1 MPSPP
6 RGTRE
11 ENGDAF
17 PPPKVSQDLSPL
29 LPPPFRLF
37 SSRETG
43 CTSYIKGRSRQLGS
57 NLPSCGAFSTLTV
70 RFRRASRAYRC
81 VHLCLHTCPA
91 LCSRACWV
99 FVRVTPQPRQW
110 QRNWSSPHM
119 CFLFCL
125 FFGRG
130 VVGSGDNRVYLLLK
144 CRRGKPQRHFTA
156 VC

>member
-17 PPPKVSQDLSPL
+17 PPPKVSQDLSLL

-57 NLPSCGAFSTLTV
+57 IPSFLLGLFYPDRPVPESIPGLPVRPPMSTYVPSALLTCLLGVCACRPPAPAVAEELVFTLICVFFSVSFLGGGWLV
-70 RFRRASRAYRC
+70 VAIIEYI
-81 VHLCLHTCPA
+81 
-91 LCSRACWV
+91 
-99 FVRVTPQPRQW
+99 
-110 QRNWSSPHM
+110 
-119 CFLFCL
+119 CF
-125 FFGRG
+125 
-130 VVGSGDNRVYLLLK
+130 
-144 CRRGKPQRHFTA
+144 
-156 VC
+156 